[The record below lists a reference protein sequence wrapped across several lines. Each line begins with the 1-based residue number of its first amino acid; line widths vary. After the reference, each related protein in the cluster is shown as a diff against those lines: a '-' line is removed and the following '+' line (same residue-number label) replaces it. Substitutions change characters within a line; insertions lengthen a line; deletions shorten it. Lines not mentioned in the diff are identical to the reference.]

1 MRGVSTGLDKVSAMK
16 SWSPPGRVSH
26 LNVFLRTLG
35 YYRKFMPDFATLET
49 PLFQLEKK
57 GRNFCGPLTVKIFY
71 DTLKKVLCEGPVLA
85 FLRFDLPFILL
96 TDPST
101 TCVAAAFS

>member
-1 MRGVSTGLDKVSAMK
+1 MK
-16 SWSPPGRVSH
+16 SWTLTSRVSQ
-26 LNVFLRTLG
+26 LKVFLRTLR
-35 YYRKFMPDFATLET
+35 YYRKFIPDFATLET

-57 GRNFCGPLTVKIFY
+57 GRNFWGPLTVKIFY

-85 FLRFDLPFILL
+85 FPRFDLPFILL

-101 TCVAAAFS
+101 TCVAAVLS

>member
-1 MRGVSTGLDKVSAMK
+1 MSTNLDKVSVVK
-16 SWSPPGRVSH
+16 SWTLTSRVSQ
-26 LNVFLRTLG
+26 LKVFLRTLG
-35 YYRKFMPDFATLET
+35 YYRKFIPDFATLET

-57 GRNFCGPLTVKIFY
+57 GRNFWGPLTVKIFY

-85 FLRFDLPFILL
+85 FQRFYLPFLLL

-101 TCVAAAFS
+101 TCVAAVLS

>member
-1 MRGVSTGLDKVSAMK
+1 MSTDLDKVSAVK
-16 SWSPPGRVSH
+16 SWSPPSRVSK

-35 YYRKFMPDFATLET
+35 YNRKFIPDFATLET

-101 TCVAAAFS
+101 TCVAAALS

>member
-1 MRGVSTGLDKVSAMK
+1 MFSG
-16 SWSPPGRVSH
+16 
-26 LNVFLRTLG
+26 FLRTLG
-35 YYRKFMPDFATLET
+35 YYRKFIPDFATLET

-57 GRNFCGPLTVKIFY
+57 GRNFCGPLTVKTFY

-85 FLRFDLPFILL
+85 FPRFDLPFILL

-101 TCVAAAFS
+101 TCVAAALS

>member
-1 MRGVSTGLDKVSAMK
+1 MSTDLDKVSAVK
-16 SWSPPGRVSH
+16 SWSPPSRVSK

-35 YYRKFMPDFATLET
+35 YNRKFIPDFATLET

-71 DTLKKVLCEGPVLA
+71 DTLKKVHCEDPVLT
-85 FLRFDLPFILL
+85 FPRFVGNLEL
-96 TDPST
+96 TT
-101 TCVAAAFS
+101 EMKT

>member
-1 MRGVSTGLDKVSAMK
+1 MSTNLDKVSVEK
-16 SWSPPGRVSH
+16 SWTLTSRVSQ
-26 LNVFLRTLG
+26 LKVFLRTLR
-35 YYRKFMPDFATLET
+35 YYRKFIPDFATLKT

-57 GRNFCGPLTVKIFY
+57 GRNFWGPLTVKIFY

-85 FLRFDLPFILL
+85 FQRFDLPFILL

-101 TCVAAAFS
+101 TCVAAVLS